1 MTDTLRTG
9 RSHPHPEP
17 ISGASYSAAELMPG
31 NRRVAL
37 LDQRLLPT
45 IERYELISRCSDVAT
60 AIKTMVVRG
69 APAIGVTAAYGLVL
83 AAGEAQGT
91 ADFMA
96 HMRAAAAEL
105 LATRPTASNLAH
117 AVRAMLALAETIRD
131 ESVSD
136 RCTRLA
142 DAAREYHAADVAAC
156 KRMGELGAR
165 AMPDEGVILTHCNA
179 GALATGGYGSALGVI
194 RAARAAGKRVRVIAC
209 ETRPLLQGARL
220 TAWELSRDLI
230 PVTIITDSMV
240 AQLMRKGG
248 VHACVVGADR
258 IARSGDVANKI
269 GTYSIACLA
278 KAHQIPFDVAAPW
291 STVDLACVDGT
302 FIPIEERDPR
312 EVTHP
317 SHGDTTLSIAPEG
330 VTAMNPAFDVTPA
343 SLIRA
348 IYTERGVVSPVG
360 PEALAKLA
368 LLGS

>member
-1 MTDTLRTG
+1 MMIDTLRTG

-17 ISGASYSAAELMPG
+17 ISGARYSAAELMPG
-31 NRRVAL
+31 NQRVAL
-37 LDQRLLPT
+37 LDQRLLPA
-45 IERYELISRCSDVAT
+45 IERYELLSRCSDVAV

-69 APAIGVTAAYGLVL
+69 APAIGVAAAYAMVL
-83 AAGEAQGT
+83 AAEEAQKA

-96 HMRAAAAEL
+96 HMRASAAEL
-105 LATRPTASNLAH
+105 EATRPTAVNLAH
-117 AVRAMLALAETIRD
+117 AVRAMLALAEAVRD
-131 ESVSD
+131 DSASERVD
-136 RCTRLA
+136 RLA
-142 DAAREYHAADVAAC
+142 DASREYHAADVAAC

-165 AMPDEGVILTHCNA
+165 AMPDDGVILTHCNA

-194 RAARAAGKRVRVIAC
+194 RAARAAGKNVRVIAC

-220 TAWELSRDLI
+220 TAWELARDLI
-230 PVTIITDSMV
+230 PVMIITDSMV

-258 IARSGDVANKI
+258 VARNGDVANKV

-278 KAHQIPFDVAAPW
+278 KAHKIPFDVAASW
-291 STVDLACVDGT
+291 STVDLACPDGT

-317 SHGDTTLSIAPEG
+317 SLGDATLSIAPDG

-360 PEALAKLA
+360 PEALAALA
-368 LLGS
+368 LV